1 MDALNRHL
9 KSEGGVD
16 CARVQVDDGSG
27 DGLFQMTMP
36 KQEEHGWPAMNART
50 GALAM

>member
-1 MDALNRHL
+1 MQSIV

-16 CARVQVDDGSG
+16 CARAQGDDQSH
-27 DGLFQMTMP
+27 GLFEMGMT
-36 KQEEHGWPAMNART
+36 KSEDIHGWPSMNSRAS

>member
-16 CARVQVDDGSG
+16 CARAQGDDQSN
-27 DGLFQMTMP
+27 GLFEMGMT
-36 KQEEHGWPAMNART
+36 KAEDSHGWPAMNARQ